1 MKNPSFQIRILEIVS
16 RCDVYLFFQR
26 EGFFV
31 ECGAY
36 DGETRSNTLN
46 LERELGWSGVL
57 IEADPVNLI
66 KCL

>member
-1 MKNPSFQIRILEIVS
+1 MW
-16 RCDVYLFFQR
+16 CDVYFFFFQR